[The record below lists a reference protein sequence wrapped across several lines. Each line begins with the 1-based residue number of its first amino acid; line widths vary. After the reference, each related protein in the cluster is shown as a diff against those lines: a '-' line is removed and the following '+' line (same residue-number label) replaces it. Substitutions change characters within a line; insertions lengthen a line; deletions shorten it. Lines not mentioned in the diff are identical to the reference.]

1 MDADCSYLVHRTVCN
16 DISLLGIGCAHTPWF
31 IFDRHTED
39 VRRGTTKSMS
49 LRIPRILVV
58 LSLVILNAC
67 GNDSPT
73 EPVPP
78 EPPAPVPTRIAVTP
92 ALVTLDAIGQTAELS
107 AQVLDQYNAPMAGA
121 IVSWISGNAA
131 VATVSASG
139 QVKAVGNGSTL
150 IAAQSGSASATVN
163 VKVMQS
169 AQSIAIDPQTAT
181 LTAIGETVQ
190 LTATVLDGNEQ
201 PVAGVA
207 VSWTSSDMGVA
218 TVDDE
223 GLVTAVG
230 NGSTEITARSGGAS
244 ASANVTVMQAAASI
258 VIEPRMATLMA
269 AGETVQLTATVL
281 DRNEQPVAGVAIA
294 WTSSNAG
301 VATVDEEGLVTA
313 VGSGDAR
320 ITASHGDLTDS
331 AQINVNIANPDRA
344 TLITLYNALG
354 GPNWLRSTNWL
365 SDLPLDTWQGVE
377 TDDDGRVTK
386 LDLGFNN
393 LTGDIPVELGNLTKL
408 QELYL
413 YENDLLSC
421 RIPPELGN
429 LTNLRRLSMFT
440 IPIVL
445 AIFPPVWDPIP
456 NPECTIPPEMGN
468 LTSLQE
474 LHLGLIELSGG
485 IPPEF
490 GNLANLQVLDLG
502 YNALTGGIPSELGKL
517 TNLRSLSLG
526 YNKLS
531 DSIPP
536 ELGNL
541 TNLQELHLDL
551 NELSGSIPSELGDLS
566 RLQKLVLEFNGL
578 SGSVPPELGNL
589 SELTHLS
596 LVYNEDLSGPLP
608 DTFTSL
614 ENIQLL
620 NLYLTG
626 LCVPPDA
633 AFRAWL
639 EGIPGDPGVPFCGE
653 M

>member
-1 MDADCSYLVHRTVCN
+1 MNQR
-16 DISLLGIGCAHTPWF
+16 LLLLFVG
-31 IFDRHTED
+31 
-39 VRRGTTKSMS
+39 
-49 LRIPRILVV
+49 
-58 LSLVILNAC
+58 LSVFAALPAC
-67 GNDSPT
+67 GKDSPT

-78 EPPAPVPTRIAVTP
+78 EPPPPAPVPTRIAVTP

-107 AQVLDQYNAPMAGA
+107 AQVFDQYNAPMAGA

-150 IAAQSGSASATVN
+150 IAAQSGSASTTVN
-163 VKVMQS
+163 VTVMQS

-190 LTATVLDGNEQ
+190 LTATVLDRNEQ

-207 VSWTSSDMGVA
+207 VSWTSSDTGVA

-230 NGSTEITARSGGAS
+230 NGSTEITARSGS
-244 ASANVTVMQAAASI
+244 ASATVNVTVLQAAHSI

-269 AGETVQLTATVL
+269 AGETVQLTASVL
-281 DRNEQPVAGVAIA
+281 DRNEQPVSGAAVS
-294 WTSSNAG
+294 WTSSDTG

-320 ITASHGDLTDS
+320 ITASHGELTDS

-377 TDDDGRVTK
+377 TDDDGRVTG
-386 LDLGFNN
+386 LELGFNN
-393 LTGDIPVELGNLTKL
+393 LGGVIPPELGNLTRL
-408 QELYL
+408 RELYL
-413 YENDLLSC
+413 YDNDRMSC
-421 RIPPELGN
+421 IIPPELGN